1 MNDQNNLNPSTQS
14 TADFFR
20 KHIAQIGKNDHPYVA
35 ALRQKAIAS
44 FEEQGFPTQKLE
56 AWKNT
61 SLETALDKEYIFDI
75 QPPEEQ
81 ANPRSIFRCEIHN
94 FETYLFTQLNG
105 WNLYEQAPLTT
116 LPDGVIVGSLWEA
129 IKKYPEIFET
139 HYGKYARNEF
149 NGMIALNTAFAQDG
163 LFIYVP
169 DNIEVEK
176 PIQMVNIVQTDEA
189 LFIQPR
195 HLIVVGKNSKLTL
208 VHCDDSTKEER
219 TFINSVTE
227 VFLDEGSIMDHY
239 KMQNKDAGSTV
250 VTSLFI
256 HQKDHSN
263 VTTHTLTFNGGTLR
277 NEVYADLQ
285 GSGCDTQLNGLYLV
299 DNKQHIDNQVYVN
312 HAKPDNTSRQL
323 YKGIIDDEASAVFN
337 GHVEVQRDAQRT
349 SAFQTNRNILLSENA
364 RVTTKP
370 FLEIYADD
378 VKCSHGATVG
388 QLDTDAMFYIRS
400 RGICER
406 NARML
411 LMYAFAAEVIQKINI
426 GILRERVDVMVQKRL
441 KGELSICDQ
450 CVLHCK
456 DERGI
461 TFEIDMTK
469 V

>member
-1 MNDQNNLNPSTQS
+1 MKDQNKLNPSQDS
-14 TADFFR
+14 LAEFF
-20 KHIAQIGKNDHPYVA
+20 KQHITELGKNDHPHISG
-35 ALRQKAIAS
+35 LRQKAIAS
-44 FEEQGFPTQKLE
+44 FEEQGFPTRKLE

-61 SLETALDKEYIFDI
+61 SLEEALNREYVFDLE
-75 QPPEEQ
+75 PPREQ
-81 ANPRSIFRCEIHN
+81 TNPRSIFRCEIHN

-105 WNLYEQAPLTT
+105 WNVIEHAALTT

-129 IKKYPEIFET
+129 IRQYPGIFDE

-163 LFIYVP
+163 IFIYVP
-169 DNIEVEK
+169 DNTIVEK
-176 PIQMVNIVQTDEA
+176 PIQMVNIVQTEES

-195 HLIVVGKNSKLTL
+195 HLIIVGKNSKLTFL
-208 VHCDDSTKEER
+208 HCDDSTRKEQ

-227 VFLDEGSIMDHY
+227 VFLDENSTMDHY
-239 KMQNKDAGSTV
+239 KMQNKDASSTV

-256 HQKDHSN
+256 HQKSFSKAY
-263 VTTHTLTFNGGTLR
+263 THTLTFNGGVLR
-277 NEVYADLQ
+277 NDVYADLR
-285 GSGCDTQLNGLYLV
+285 GRGCDAQLNGLYLV
-299 DNKQHIDNQVYVN
+299 DKQQHIDNQVFVN
-312 HAKPDNTSRQL
+312 HAEPDNTSTQL

-337 GHVEVQRDAQRT
+337 GHIVVERDAQRT
-349 SAFQTNRNILLSENA
+349 SAFQTNRNILLTDKA

-388 QLDTDAMFYIRS
+388 QLDPDAMFYIRS

-461 TFEIDMTK
+461 TFEIDMSK